1 MTDRPLHLLP
11 GVPMLILA
19 IVAVP
24 AIFAMCG
31 LLAIVTPVFFLLLFP
46 LFVIWVICL
55 FGFKVVSPNET
66 KVIQLFGK
74 YVGNVTDVG
83 LFWGNPFNWATSVSQ
98 RLRTFETGQTN
109 TPERKDATGKVT
121 ESATRSRQPSKVND
135 RDGTPIEIAAVV
147 VWKVI
152 RPAEAV
158 FAVDDYEE
166 YVYTQ
171 SEAALR
177 NLASLYSY
185 DPHGEERSLRGHT
198 KEVAEELK
206 RELHERLDKAGVE
219 VVDARISHL
228 AYATEI
234 ASAMLQ
240 RQQASATVAARQI
253 IVANAVGMVEMAMA
267 ELQSKA
273 IVDFDPERRA
283 ILVSNLLV
291 VLCSHSGAQPVINT
305 GTVHS

>member
-1 MTDRPLHLLP
+1 MVDRPLRLLP
-11 GVPMLILA
+11 GVPMLLA
-19 IVAVP
+19 VIVAFP
-24 AIFAMCG
+24 ATVALAAVLATMWPPYILFCIP
-31 LLAIVTPVFFLLLFP
+31 LLIGWF
-46 LFVIWVICL
+46 ICL

-66 KVIQLFGK
+66 KVVQLFGK

-83 LFWGNPFNWATSVSQ
+83 LFWGNPLYWATSVSQ
-98 RLRTFETGQTN
+98 RLQTFETGQTN
-109 TPERKDATGKVT
+109 TPERKDAAGKVY

-147 VWKVI
+147 VWKAV
-152 RPAEAV
+152 RPGEAV
-158 FAVDDYEE
+158 FAVQNYVEF
-166 YVYTQ
+166 VYTQ

-228 AYATEI
+228 AYAPEI

-240 RQQASATVAARQI
+240 RQQATATVAARQI
-253 IVANAVGMVEMAMA
+253 IVANAVGMVEMALA
-267 ELQSKA
+267 ELQSKG
-273 IVDFDPERRA
+273 IVDFDPERRQ
-283 ILVSNLLV
+283 IMVSNLLV

-305 GTVHS
+305 GMVHP

>member
-1 MTDRPLHLLP
+1 MVDRPLRLLP
-11 GVPMLILA
+11 GIPMLLVEF
-19 IVAVP
+19 VAFP
-24 AIFAMCG
+24 LIFVGSAVFG
-31 LLAIVTPVFFLLLFP
+31 LVWSPFFLLYMVL
-46 LFVIWVICL
+46 LLTWFVCL
-55 FGFKVVSPNET
+55 FGFKIVSPNET
-66 KVIQLFGK
+66 IVVQLFGK
-74 YVGNVTDVG
+74 YVGTMTDVG
-83 LFWGNPFNWATSVSQ
+83 LFWGNPFYWGTGVSQ
-98 RLRTFETGQTN
+98 RLQTFETGQTN
-109 TPERKDATGKVT
+109 TPERKDAAGTVVAG
-121 ESATRSRQPSKVND
+121 ATRGRRPSKVND

-158 FAVDDYEE
+158 FAVQDYDE

-171 SEAALR
+171 SEASLR

-253 IVANAVGMVEMAMA
+253 IVANAVGMVEMALA

-273 IVDFDPERRA
+273 IVDFDPDRRA
-283 ILVSNLLV
+283 TLVSNLLV

-305 GTVHS
+305 GTAHS